1 MKKIVGTILIV
12 IILVIGIYFVQNIS
26 YVENNNNNINSN
38 LSDISSEQN
47 TIKNGNNNL
56 LNTTIKERGEL
67 KTSGLYNYNGDM
79 SYENDLMQNDMTWH
93 TECSLYHRIITNMN
107 DYNKYKER
115 IAIPEMVEDDFNDT
129 FLVIIADEN
138 LRKNPKETNLMVYDV
153 SSDETTTYIKMKQKD
168 NSKDGTD
175 QELMNNVFYA
185 IIDKS
190 QLKENINVSIEY

>member
-1 MKKIVGTILIV
+1 MKKIIV
-12 IILVIGIYFVQNIS
+12 IILIGIIFVIGVYFGKNMVD
-26 YVENNNNNINSN
+26 VEINNSDENVNNSLNDDLENTMLDS
-38 LSDISSEQN
+38 
-47 TIKNGNNNL
+47 TIKD
-56 LNTTIKERGEL
+56 RGEI
-67 KTSGLYNYNGDM
+67 KTSGLYNYNGDL

-93 TECSLYHRIITNMN
+93 TECSLYHKIITNMS

-115 IAIPEMVEDDFNDT
+115 IAIPEMVENDFNDT
-129 FLVIIADEN
+129 FLVIIADET

-153 SSDETTTYIKMKQKD
+153 YSDETTTHIIMKQKD